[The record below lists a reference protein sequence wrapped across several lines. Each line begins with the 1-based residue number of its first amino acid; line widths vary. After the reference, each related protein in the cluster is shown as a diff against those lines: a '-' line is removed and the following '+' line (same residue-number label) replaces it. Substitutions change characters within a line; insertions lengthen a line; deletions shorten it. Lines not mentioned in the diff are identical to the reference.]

1 MAFSIYPML
10 SLRQCQLTKFRV
22 QQSASVPQSWKN
34 SRVVLIFKKGDPL
47 NISNW
52 RPISLLNTMGKIFSS
67 VLASRLSS
75 WATIND
81 RLSPFQKGFRENEG
95 CVEHNFLLEQAIVEA
110 KRSRSDLALAW
121 LDLENAFGS
130 IPHAFIF
137 GSLKA
142 VGVPV
147 SVINIITSLYSNA
160 KSEIRC
166 GPDWSPPIPME
177 AGVRQ
182 GCPLSAILFNLS
194 LEQILRPALEV
205 DSEGYSLFGKSL
217 RCLAYADDLVILD
230 KSKSSLQK
238 LLDSLCSISSSIGL
252 RFNPPKCA
260 SLAFFHSRGRRSVD
274 SSDLKIL
281 NTPIPSL
288 SGLEAYKYLG
298 LKVGLNLHHDY
309 SSLFDSAC
317 NDILKVKNSLLAP
330 WQKLHAIRSII
341 LPRLDFACRNAHV
354 RKSQVERLD
363 KLIVSTAKS
372 IMNLPSRANT
382 TLVHLACRKGG
393 AALPLFRDMLDV
405 HIIGHAFRSLSSPD
419 ATVAHVARAGLA
431 SVVRKRTRADP
442 DLFVLAEYLNGSST
456 GRFAGVSSDFSTIWS
471 RARHAAQRFNKKFS
485 FEWAASDATDSLVL
499 YIHRRPNAI
508 SVAPS
513 AANLVVRVLRDELET
528 SYISRLA
535 SLPDQGKTIGA
546 VSLHPAS
553 NHFIQ
558 GGHFTRFCDW
568 NFIHRARLGVLQLN
582 ATKRFGRGNP
592 RCRKCGYAR
601 ETIPHV
607 LNHCKIHSTAWRR
620 RHDAI
625 QNRVLKAIPS
635 HLGTITINKKFPG
648 ISSTLIPDLVLRK
661 HDGETVIVDFTVA
674 FEDRYD
680 SLVAARNA
688 KLLKYQPILES
699 LRAAGKPA
707 YLDAIVVGSLGS
719 WDPANDTVL
728 LRLGISRKYAML
740 MRKLI
745 CSDTIRWS
753 RDIYIEHLTGKRQY

>member
-1 MAFSIYPML
+1 
-10 SLRQCQLTKFRV
+10 
-22 QQSASVPQSWKN
+22 
-34 SRVVLIFKKGDPL
+34 
-47 NISNW
+47 
-52 RPISLLNTMGKIFSS
+52 MGKIFSS

-75 WATIND
+75 WANIND
-81 RLSPFQKGFRENEG
+81 RLSPSRRALGKMRDVSNTIFCLNKQLSKPSVPGCRCPCFSHQHHYFSILKCQKRDS
-95 CVEHNFLLEQAIVEA
+95 VW
-110 KRSRSDLALAW
+110 SRL
-121 LDLENAFGS
+121 
-130 IPHAFIF
+130 
-137 GSLKA
+137 
-142 VGVPV
+142 V
-147 SVINIITSLYSNA
+147 S
-160 KSEIRC
+160 
-166 GPDWSPPIPME
+166 PIPMK

-230 KSKSSLQK
+230 KSKSSLQL

-260 SLAFFHSRGRRSVD
+260 SLAFFHSKGRRSVD
-274 SSDLKIL
+274 PGDLKIL

-298 LKVGLNLHHDY
+298 MKVGLNFHHDY
-309 SSLFDSAC
+309 ASLFDSAC

-363 KLIVSTAKS
+363 KLIISAAKS

-382 TLVHLACRKGG
+382 TLGHLA
-393 AALPLFRDMLDV
+393 MLDV
-405 HIIGHAFRSLSSPD
+405 HTIGHAFHSLSSPD
-419 ATVAHVARAGLA
+419 ATVADVARAGLV
-431 SVVRKRTRADP
+431 SVVRKRTRANP
-442 DLFVLAEYLNGSST
+442 DLFVLAEYLNGSSS
-456 GRFAGVSSDFSTIWS
+456 GRFAGGSSDFSTIWS
-471 RARHAAQRFNKKFS
+471 RARHAAQRLNKKFNL
-485 FEWAASDATDSLVL
+485 EWAASDATDSLVL
-499 YIHRRPNAI
+499 FVHRRPNPVA
-508 SVAPS
+508 VAPS
-513 AANLVVRVLRDELET
+513 AANLVVRILRDELET
-528 SYISRLA
+528 FYISRLA

-558 GGHFTRFCDW
+558 GGHYTRFCDW

-607 LNHCKIHSTAWRR
+607 LNHCKVHSTAWRR

-625 QNRVLKAIPS
+625 QTRVSKAIPS

-661 HDGETVIVDFTVA
+661 HDGETIIVDFTVA

-688 KLLKYQPILES
+688 KTIKI
-699 LRAAGKPA
+699 PA
-707 YLDAIVVGSLGS
+707 HS
-719 WDPANDTVL
+719 
-728 LRLGISRKYAML
+728 
-740 MRKLI
+740 
-745 CSDTIRWS
+745 
-753 RDIYIEHLTGKRQY
+753 